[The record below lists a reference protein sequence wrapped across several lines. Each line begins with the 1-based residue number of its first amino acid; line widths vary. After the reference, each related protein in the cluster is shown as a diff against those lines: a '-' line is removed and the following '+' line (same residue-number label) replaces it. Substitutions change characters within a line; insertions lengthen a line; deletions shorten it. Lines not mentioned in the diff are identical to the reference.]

1 MSAFEGLRNLSRK
14 LQGSE
19 EEDEIYEEESA
30 EREKAP
36 EAPRSAGSASSGKI
50 YTYNASTTL
59 HLVVSRPKKYSDA
72 AEIAELYKNKNT
84 VILMFSNTNK
94 DIANRLIDF
103 LGGVSY
109 ITDGELKRIGDTTYV
124 LAPFNV
130 DISGEFIDEISNISG
145 EDIFDDIG

>member
-1 MSAFEGLRNLSRK
+1 MAFEGLKNLSK
-14 LQGSE
+14 KWQDP
-19 EEDEIYEEESA
+19 EDEEGYEEEA
-30 EREKAP
+30 TEREKIL
-36 EAPRSAGSASSGKI
+36 EAPRTPASSGKVF
-50 YTYNASTTL
+50 TYNASTTL

-130 DISGEFIDEISNISG
+130 DISGDFIDEISNISG